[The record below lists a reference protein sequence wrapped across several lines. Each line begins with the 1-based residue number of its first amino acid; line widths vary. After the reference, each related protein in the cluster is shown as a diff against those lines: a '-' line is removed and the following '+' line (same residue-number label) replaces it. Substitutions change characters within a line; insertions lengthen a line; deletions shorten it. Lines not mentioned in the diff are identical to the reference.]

1 MLNYLVSPNL
11 TAASHKSLLP
21 SLVQLSI
28 NFGRKKIL
36 DFKSN
41 HFKNNKNFNDGLNLM
56 PRWWCY
62 ISRHYNS
69 KPLGTAFGHYSFSDL
84 FIHSILRDASQTLE
98 TETKME
104 NNSLSDLWRD
114 HFVTC
119 VISKNKYS
127 ICMNMNQVRAHTYN
141 QVQKLRLGVCC
152 PLPPKTML

>member
-84 FIHSILRDASQTLE
+84 FIHFTHKHWKRRRRWKITHLL
-98 TETKME
+98 
-104 NNSLSDLWRD
+104 DLWRD

-119 VISKNKYS
+119 VISKNIYS

-141 QVQKLRLGVCC
+141 EVQKLRLGVCC
-152 PLPPKTML
+152 PLPPKTMF